1 MPGSEKEYRYWGKFA
16 STFDDDTRYIVGPTV
31 YQEVKRWLVNQFKDM
46 DTVLELGCGTGF
58 FSEMIADKVKH
69 LVATDLA
76 QEMVDRAREKL
87 AGYSNVEVQLE
98 DCYDTSFGEGTFD
111 ATLLVNLIHIVKDP
125 IAVLKESHRVLKGGG
140 TIVIVDATGY
150 GMTFRKKIGM
160 GIRYMKR
167 FRKPTPYGRNL
178 SPDGLAGIVRQAG
191 FVVEESKLIGKDTK
205 AVCLRGK
212 KLR

>member
-1 MPGSEKEYRYWGKFA
+1 MPGSEKEYEYWGQFA
-16 STFDDDTRYIVGPTV
+16 NTFDGDTLYIVGPTV
-31 YQEVKRWLVNQFKDM
+31 YQEVKGWLVNQFKDM

-87 AGYSNVEVQLE
+87 AGYSNVAVQLE
-98 DCYDTSFGEGTFD
+98 DCYDTSFGDSTFD

-125 IAVLKESHRVLKGGG
+125 IAVLKESRRVLKGEGM
-140 TIVIVDATGY
+140 IVIVDATGY
-150 GMTFRKKIGM
+150 GMTFLKKMGM

-167 FRKPTPYGRNL
+167 FRKPAPYSRNL
-178 SPDGLAGIVRQAG
+178 STKKLTDMVKQAG
-191 FVVEESKLIGKDTK
+191 FMVEELQLIGKDSK
-205 AVCLRGK
+205 AVCLSGK
-212 KLR
+212 KAK